1 MTIYM
6 YTQQT
11 CSFREVPLRGG
22 GGKYYSSHDP
32 EIPNITAKFSLKKI
46 NFVTLSFKKY
56 SLPPHTSKWYFAKPQ
71 VFSSVPQSTV
81 WGC

>member
-1 MTIYM
+1 M

-11 CSFREVPLRGG
+11 CSLREVPLRGG
-22 GGKYYSSHDP
+22 VANITQVTTP
-32 EIPNITAKFSLKKI
+32 NIPNITAKFSLKKI

-81 WGC
+81 WGCWT